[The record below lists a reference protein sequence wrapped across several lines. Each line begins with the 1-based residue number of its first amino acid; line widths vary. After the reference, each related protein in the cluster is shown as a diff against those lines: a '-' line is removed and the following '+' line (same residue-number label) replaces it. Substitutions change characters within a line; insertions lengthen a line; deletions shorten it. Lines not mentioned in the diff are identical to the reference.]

1 MKTKILK
8 ITNMAKKNH
17 TVEDQNL
24 ENVQEALNTT
34 TAWIEKNQDKLTW
47 AIIVIALVVTGILAL
62 STYVI
67 KPKAVEASNEN
78 AKAVTYFMQGDW
90 AKALNGDDAE
100 CIGFQAIA
108 DEYKLFQGG
117 KLAALYAG
125 VCYYQLGQYEDAV
138 AYLNK
143 FSADDLTIEPAALQ
157 LMGDAYVQMEEY
169 AKAVKAFEAAAKSGN
184 GLIAPMSLKKAGLVY
199 LEMGNKA
206 AAKKAFETIKAD
218 YANSTEAQGIEK
230 YIAIAE

>member
-1 MKTKILK
+1 
-8 ITNMAKKNH
+8 MAKKKQ

-34 TAWIEKNQDKLTW
+34 SVWIEKNQNKLTW
-47 AIIVIALVVTGILAL
+47 TVTIIVALVVGALAL
-62 STYVI
+62 NTYVI

-78 AKAVTYFMQGDW
+78 AKAVTYFMQGNW
-90 AKALNGDDAE
+90 EKALNGDDAE

-108 DEYKLFQGG
+108 DEYKCYQAG

-125 VCYYQLGQYEDAV
+125 VCYYQLGQYEDAA
-138 AYLNK
+138 AYLKK

-157 LMGDAYVQMEEY
+157 LLGDAYVQMEDY
-169 AKAVKAFEAAAKSGN
+169 AKAVKAFESAAKSGN
-184 GLIAPMSLKKAGLVY
+184 QLIAPMSLKKAGFVY

-218 YANSTEAQGIEK
+218 YPASTEAQDIDK
-230 YIAIAE
+230 YIAQ

>member
-1 MKTKILK
+1 
-8 ITNMAKKNH
+8 MAKKKQ

-34 TAWIEKNQDKLTW
+34 SVWIEKNQNKLTW
-47 AIIVIALVVTGILAL
+47 TVTIIVALVVGALAL
-62 STYVI
+62 NTYVI

-78 AKAVTYFMQGDW
+78 AKAVTYFMQGNW
-90 AKALNGDDAE
+90 EKALNGDDAE

-108 DEYKLFQGG
+108 DEYKCYQSG

-125 VCYYQLGQYEDAV
+125 VCYYQLGQYEDAA
-138 AYLNK
+138 AYLKK

-157 LMGDAYVQMEEY
+157 LLGDAYVQMEDY
-169 AKAVKAFEAAAKSGN
+169 AKAVKAFESAAKSGN
-184 GLIAPMSLKKAGLVY
+184 QLIAPMSLKKAGFVY

-218 YANSTEAQGIEK
+218 YPASAEAQDIDK
-230 YIAIAE
+230 YIAVAE

>member
-1 MKTKILK
+1 
-8 ITNMAKKNH
+8 MAKKKV

-34 TAWIEKNQDKLTW
+34 SAWIEKNQNKLTW
-47 AIIVIALVVTGILAL
+47 ATTIIALVVIGVLAL
-62 STYVI
+62 NTYVI
-67 KPKAVEASNEN
+67 KPKAVEVSNEN
-78 AKAVTYFMQGDW
+78 AKAVAYFMQGEW
-90 AKALNGDDAE
+90 EKALNGDDAE

-108 DEYKLFQGG
+108 NEHKCYQGG

-125 VCYYQLGQYEDAV
+125 VCYYKLGQYEDAA
-138 AYLNK
+138 AYLSK

-157 LMGDAYVQMEEY
+157 LLGDAYVQMEDY
-169 AKAVKAFEAAAKSGN
+169 SKAAKAFEKAAKSGN
-184 GLIAPMSLKKAGLVY
+184 DIIAPMSLKKAGFVY
-199 LEMGNKA
+199 LELGNKA

-218 YANSTEAQGIEK
+218 YPASTEAQDVEK

>member
-1 MKTKILK
+1 
-8 ITNMAKKNH
+8 MAKKKQ

-34 TAWIEKNQDKLTW
+34 SAWIEKNQNKLTW
-47 AIIVIALVVTGILAL
+47 AVTIIVAIVVGVLAL
-62 STYVI
+62 NTYVI
-67 KPKAVEASNEN
+67 KPKAVEVSNEN

-90 AKALNGDDAE
+90 EKALNGDDAE

-108 DEYKLFQGG
+108 DEYKCYQGG

-125 VCYYQLGQYEDAV
+125 ICYYQLGQYEDAA
-138 AYLNK
+138 AYLSK

-157 LMGDAYVQMEEY
+157 LLGDTYVQLEEY
-169 AKAVKAFEAAAKSGN
+169 GKAAKAFEAAAKSGN
-184 GLIAPMSLKKAGLVY
+184 DIIAPMSLKKAGFVH
-199 LEMGNKA
+199 LELGNKV

-218 YANSTEAQGIEK
+218 YPASTEAQDIEK